1 MPPSMKMNAGYRSPP
16 KQISEDQMANDLLEM
31 RSKNI
36 NHILQ
41 ERDRVGHWGTI
52 AVDPRPNPQAEAYHK
67 ALGVDKVVLVK
78 SPFQI
83 DTTPGGGI
91 MPERAQFANPM
102 FWRECKHNYRVA
114 IKLNPTYVVAKQN
127 LANVLQ
133 EERTTLPEAADRAEP
148 QSKDLMVS

>member
-102 FWRECKHNYRVA
+102 FPNRETA
-114 IKLNPTYVVAKQN
+114 PAG
-127 LANVLQ
+127 
-133 EERTTLPEAADRAEP
+133 
-148 QSKDLMVS
+148 SVSRPVSAGGIVGIGQAYGRQLRGGWPAY

>member
-102 FWRECKHNYRVA
+102 FPNRETAPAGSVSRPVSAGGIVGIGQAYGRQ
-114 IKLNPTYVVAKQN
+114 LRGG
-127 LANVLQ
+127 L
-133 EERTTLPEAADRAEP
+133 TL
-148 QSKDLMVS
+148 L